1 MQNNGIRM
9 MFFAFFSNA
18 RIYIELAFVNIKI
31 PNVSKLQLIIFE
43 TCINQFSSLS
53 KASISSNS
61 LPMLSIKYILY
72 KAGPHLFFACGASLR

>member
-31 PNVSKLQLIIFE
+31 PNVSKLQLIIFKLVS
-43 TCINQFSSLS
+43 INFL
-53 KASISSNS
+53 
-61 LPMLSIKYILY
+61 
-72 KAGPHLFFACGASLR
+72 H